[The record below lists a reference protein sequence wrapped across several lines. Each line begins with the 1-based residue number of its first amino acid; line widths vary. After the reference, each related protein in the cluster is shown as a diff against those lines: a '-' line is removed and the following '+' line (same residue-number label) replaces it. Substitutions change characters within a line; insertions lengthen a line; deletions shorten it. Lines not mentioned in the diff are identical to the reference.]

1 MPISITSNYLKKD
14 FMKRYSIYT
23 SIVLFVALGVI
34 LTGCY
39 KDIITQSDP
48 DGPPQQVSFKDELIP
63 IFTKNCA
70 LAGCHVAGAHTPE
83 LTEAKAYSSLNNG
96 VYVNTLIPKQ
106 SKLYEMINGEMS
118 TYIPSAIDKKK
129 VFDWIRNGAPNN

>member
-1 MPISITSNYLKKD
+1 
-14 FMKRYSIYT
+14 MKRFMIF
-23 SIVLFVALGVI
+23 IGVVLFLLLGTG

-39 KDIITQSDP
+39 KDIITESDP
-48 DGPPQQVSFKDELIP
+48 DGPPQPVSFKDELLP
-63 IFTKNCA
+63 VFTKNCA
-70 LAGCHVAGAHTPE
+70 LSGCHAAGAHTPE
-83 LTEAKAYSSLNNG
+83 LTEANAYKSLNNG

-118 TYIPSAIDKKK
+118 TYIPSPLDKRK

>member
-1 MPISITSNYLKKD
+1 
-14 FMKRYSIYT
+14 MKRFTICLGA
-23 SIVLFVALGVI
+23 VLFVVLGAV

-39 KDIITQSDP
+39 KDIITEQDP
-48 DGPPQQVSFKDELIP
+48 DGPPQQVSFSTELLP
-63 IFTKNCA
+63 IFTKSCA
-70 LAGCHVAGAHTPE
+70 LAGCHAAGGHSPE
-83 LTEAKAYSSLNNG
+83 LTEANAYKSLNNG

-118 TYIPSAIDKKK
+118 NYIPSPLDKRK

>member
-1 MPISITSNYLKKD
+1 
-14 FMKRYSIYT
+14 MKRFSIYLGT
-23 SIVLFVALGVI
+23 VLFVVLGAV

-39 KDIITQSDP
+39 KDIITEADP
-48 DGPPQQVSFKDELIP
+48 DGPPQQVSFSTELLP

-70 LAGCHVAGAHTPE
+70 LSGCHVAGAHSPD
-83 LTEAKAYSSLNNG
+83 LTEANAYKSLNNG

-106 SKLYEMINGEMS
+106 SKLYEMINGEMGI
-118 TYIPSAIDKKK
+118 YIPSPLDKRK

>member
-1 MPISITSNYLKKD
+1 
-14 FMKRYSIYT
+14 MKRFTICLGA
-23 SIVLFVALGVI
+23 VLFVVLGVA

-39 KDIITQSDP
+39 KDIITEQDP
-48 DGPPQQVSFKDELIP
+48 DGPPQQVSFSAELLP

-70 LAGCHVAGAHTPE
+70 LSGCHAPGGHSPE
-83 LTEAKAYSSLNNG
+83 LTEANAYKSLNNG

-106 SKLYEMINGEMS
+106 SKIYEMINGEMS
-118 TYIPSAIDKKK
+118 NYIPSPLDKRK

>member
-1 MPISITSNYLKKD
+1 MKRFYISI
-14 FMKRYSIYT
+14 
-23 SIVLFVALGVI
+23 ALVCFIGLGAG

-48 DGPPQQVSFKDELIP
+48 DGPPQFVSFKDDLMP
-63 IFTKNCA
+63 IFEKNCA
-70 LAGCHVAGAHTPE
+70 LSGCHVTGAHAPDLSTG
-83 LTEAKAYSSLNNG
+83 KAYSALNNG
-96 VYVNTLIPKQ
+96 IFVNTLIPKQ

-118 TYIPSAIDKKK
+118 MYIPSPIDKRK